1 MELASVT
8 PAGNRP
14 VAVRFLSTL
23 HGLVLFNLV
32 VLIDLSDYS
41 LILNTGA
48 ASKYDKPGD
57 HDDEKDYQLD
67 KRDQVHQAN

>member
-1 MELASVT
+1 
-8 PAGNRP
+8 
-14 VAVRFLSTL
+14 
-23 HGLVLFNLV
+23 
-32 VLIDLSDYS
+32 LSDYS